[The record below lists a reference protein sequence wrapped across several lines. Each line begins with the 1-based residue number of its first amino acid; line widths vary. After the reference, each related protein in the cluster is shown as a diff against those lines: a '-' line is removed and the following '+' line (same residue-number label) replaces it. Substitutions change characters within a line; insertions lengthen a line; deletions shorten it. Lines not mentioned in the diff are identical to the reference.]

1 LTGTRSC
8 GSDFAG
14 PMRSRRPMPQLF
26 GPSPNSALRILYCDT
41 SPLQAFDVVVHLPH
55 INVADPDLSAFAH
68 APEDIQQAL
77 RHAKQDQ

>member
-1 LTGTRSC
+1 
-8 GSDFAG
+8 
-14 PMRSRRPMPQLF
+14 MRIRFRRADAL
-26 GPSPNSALRILYCDT
+26 SPADATTIRAVSQQRLAHLYCDT

-55 INVADPDLSAFAH
+55 INVGDPDLNAFAH